1 MLALKLAYKN
11 LLGAGLR
18 TWLNVSVLSL
28 AFVLII
34 FYNAMID
41 GWNRQGRN
49 DTQDWEIGQGQYWH
63 PKYDRYDVFSYLDA
77 HQKISSGEQDLV
89 DKGLL
94 VPQLVQQATI
104 YPQGRMHSVLLR
116 GIPASQS
123 ILKLPTAQLQSLDGE
138 VKGLIGRR
146 MAKATKLNKG
156 DRVLLRWRDKNGTFD
171 ALNVL
176 IVDVFKCD
184 VANVDNGQIYLG
196 YSVMQDMMGYDNE
209 ASLLVSGTETG
220 MELNNWLYQ
229 SPDVLLK
236 DLDDLINSE
245 RISGMIMQMI
255 LLMIALLA
263 IFDTQILSI
272 FRRKKEIGTYIALG
286 LTRQQVVAI
295 FTIEGAFHS
304 VLAAILGATYGVP
317 LFVWINTVGISFGN
331 ADMGITIA
339 EKIYPYYS
347 LPLVFG
353 TILLV
358 LVSSTIVSF
367 IPARKISRM
376 KPNDALKGK
385 G

>member
-104 YPQGRMHSVLLR
+104 YPQGRMQSVILR

-123 ILKLPTAQLQSLDGE
+123 ILKLPTSQLQSFDGE

-146 MAKATKLNKG
+146 MAKATKLDKG

-171 ALNVL
+171 ALKVQ

-209 ASLLVSGTETG
+209 ASLLVSGTETV
-220 MELNNWLYQ
+220 MELDNWLYQ

-376 KPNDALKGK
+376 KPTDALKGK
-385 G
+385 S

>member
-104 YPQGRMHSVLLR
+104 YPQGRMQSVILR

-123 ILKLPTAQLQSLDGE
+123 ILKLPTSQLQSFDGE

-146 MAKATKLNKG
+146 MAKATKLDKG
-156 DRVLLRWRDKNGTFD
+156 DRVFCAGAIKT
-171 ALNVL
+171 A
-176 IVDVFKCD
+176 
-184 VANVDNGQIYLG
+184 
-196 YSVMQDMMGYDNE
+196 
-209 ASLLVSGTETG
+209 
-220 MELNNWLYQ
+220 
-229 SPDVLLK
+229 
-236 DLDDLINSE
+236 
-245 RISGMIMQMI
+245 
-255 LLMIALLA
+255 LLM
-263 IFDTQILSI
+263 
-272 FRRKKEIGTYIALG
+272 
-286 LTRQQVVAI
+286 
-295 FTIEGAFHS
+295 
-304 VLAAILGATYGVP
+304 P
-317 LFVWINTVGISFGN
+317 
-331 ADMGITIA
+331 
-339 EKIYPYYS
+339 
-347 LPLVFG
+347 
-353 TILLV
+353 
-358 LVSSTIVSF
+358 
-367 IPARKISRM
+367 
-376 KPNDALKGK
+376 
-385 G
+385 